1 MSVQRHY
8 FCLYFQKGPGE
19 DGSFGCGHTGEK
31 CPFGWH
37 RCGRCGSF
45 DHSARG
51 SQCVAPPIP
60 VHIELPT
67 FDLALPSTCP
77 PASSSSA
84 VGVEGFGFKGEG
96 KHANLGVEVPRPA
109 LVRHEDLPANLQAT
123 TSHYI
128 GPPDI
133 QEGPWTSPTIPPPIA
148 AKPEEIQGWISANYR
163 RLTNLCV
170 QKPPNVGDSILWRGV
185 KTGRSGGTST
195 TVEHFNAV
203 VRHIEQQDGET
214 FVYVD

>member
-8 FCLYFQKGPGE
+8 FCLWFEQGPRE
-19 DGSFGCGHTGEK
+19 DGSFGCGHTGPQ

-45 DHSARG
+45 DHGARG

-96 KHANLGVEVPRPA
+96 KHANLGVEVPDLRWSDMKISLQIFKQRRAITLDP
-109 LVRHEDLPANLQAT
+109 LTFKRVHGFHPPFRHPLQPSLRKSRDIFLP
-123 TSHYI
+123 
-128 GPPDI
+128 
-133 QEGPWTSPTIPPPIA
+133 
-148 AKPEEIQGWISANYR
+148 
-163 RLTNLCV
+163 
-170 QKPPNVGDSILWRGV
+170 
-185 KTGRSGGTST
+185 T
-195 TVEHFNAV
+195 TVESQTSACRNLPMW
-203 VRHIEQQDGET
+203 ENQSCGE
-214 FVYVD
+214 V